1 MEPFMVKGKILDGGG
16 GLTVQSGPNINVWI
30 EKKNITIK
38 YILLALCCRQVG
50 FEEHFDFGHDNHNL
64 VYNLLEEVPN
74 DRSISNMDSD
84 CRHWIHFP
92 NVWQC
97 NSLKNMY

>member
-1 MEPFMVKGKILDGGG
+1 MGEVGSLFSLD
-16 GLTVQSGPNINVWI
+16 PIFNVWI
-30 EKKNITIK
+30 EKKIITIK

-97 NSLKNMY
+97 NSLKKYVLVTST